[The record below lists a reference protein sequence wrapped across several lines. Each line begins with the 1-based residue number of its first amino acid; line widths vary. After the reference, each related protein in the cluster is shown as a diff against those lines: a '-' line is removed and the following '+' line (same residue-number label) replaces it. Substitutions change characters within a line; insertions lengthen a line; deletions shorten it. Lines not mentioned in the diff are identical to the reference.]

1 MSLPKMRMGRIANMA
16 SESEVEEEKKVIGV
30 TKSLK
35 QINTDLMDIDNRQT
49 SIRGSL

>member
-16 SESEVEEEKKVIGV
+16 NQQESEEEEKKKVIGS

-35 QINTDLMDIDNRQT
+35 QINNDLMGVEHR
-49 SIRGSL
+49 

>member
-16 SESEVEEEKKVIGV
+16 NQQESEEEEKKVIGS

-35 QINTDLMDIDNRQT
+35 QINNDLMGVEHR
-49 SIRGSL
+49 

>member
-16 SESEVEEEKKVIGV
+16 SEQESEEEKKVFGV

-35 QINTDLMDIDNRQT
+35 QINTDLMDVEHHQSN
-49 SIRGSL
+49 